1 MTSSFPNYS
10 LTTFGLKKP
19 GQVSLRTAARLLQL
33 AQSALSP
40 SLSELEPELEH
51 L

>member
-1 MTSSFPNYS
+1 M
-10 LTTFGLKKP
+10 
-19 GQVSLRTAARLLQL
+19 VSLMKLQDFRNVVVIAEQGSVRAAARSLQL